1 MGFIWPNTTTHFQ
14 VSHPP
19 TSFTLSAEK
28 KYFEGEIHLMLKT
41 AKIRQIDC
49 ALTDYIFRFSLQA
62 KLRGTSSDVPMYT
75 ENV

>member
-1 MGFIWPNTTTHFQ
+1 
-14 VSHPP
+14 
-19 TSFTLSAEK
+19 
-28 KYFEGEIHLMLKT
+28 MLKT